1 MSTIGLTIALL
12 LASPSAAEAPA
23 SEALQEA
30 AGQEVIAGEADGF
43 ERMTVPVRI
52 GGHGTYRFI
61 IDTGSQRT
69 VLSTELASRLALP
82 SLAKRRVMGIA
93 GSEIAETATVEEL
106 GLGRRSFSDLLVV
119 LFEARHIGADGIV
132 GIDSLQQQRVLM
144 DFAANSMTV
153 GDARSLGGD
162 AGFEIVVTARRRSGQ
177 LIMTDATVDGVRT
190 AVIIDTGSN
199 MTIGNR
205 ALQRA
210 LSQRRALP
218 QAELISVTGQRAS
231 ADIGFARRVGIGDV
245 SITDALIA
253 YTDAPVFTL
262 LELDRRP
269 ALMLG
274 MRELRLFRRVAIDF
288 SKRKVFFDL
297 PSGFRPDT

>member
-43 ERMTVPVRI
+43 ERRTVPVRI

-119 LFEARHIGADGIV
+119 LFEARHIGAGVNRTRPYSGSWVREPVTEVHGYCGAPGAAPTIV
-132 GIDSLQQQRVLM
+132 Y
-144 DFAANSMTV
+144 
-153 GDARSLGGD
+153 GGHLWQNPP
-162 AGFEIVVTARRRSGQ
+162 ARRP
-177 LIMTDATVDGVRT
+177 
-190 AVIIDTGSN
+190 
-199 MTIGNR
+199 
-205 ALQRA
+205 
-210 LSQRRALP
+210 RRC
-218 QAELISVTGQRAS
+218 G
-231 ADIGFARRVGIGDV
+231 
-245 SITDALIA
+245 
-253 YTDAPVFTL
+253 
-262 LELDRRP
+262 LDR
-269 ALMLG
+269 AKQTSEQG
-274 MRELRLFRRVAIDF
+274 A
-288 SKRKVFFDL
+288 
-297 PSGFRPDT
+297 